1 MARITV
7 EDCLDHVDNRFELV
21 MLATRRARSLRG
33 YGNDPLVPEENDKPT
48 VIALREIAEGL
59 ISHEMLDS
67 QEATNDDEEIELN
80 FSLDASLREELG
92 NGPGSIEG
100 GLGSRQSGGPADRFG
115 GHPLGGN
122 RLGDD
127 EPN

>member
-7 EDCLDHVDNRFELV
+7 EDCLENVDNRFELV
-21 MLATRRARSLRG
+21 MLATRRARGLRKF
-33 YGNDPLVPEENDKPT
+33 GNDPLVPEENDKPT

-67 QEATNDDEEIELN
+67 QEASTEDEEVEVSFSINALNDD
-80 FSLDASLREELG
+80 
-92 NGPGSIEG
+92 
-100 GLGSRQSGGPADRFG
+100 
-115 GHPLGGN
+115 

-127 EPN
+127 QPI

>member
-7 EDCLDHVDNRFELV
+7 EDCLENVDNRFELV
-21 MLATRRARSLRG
+21 MLATRRARGLRA

-67 QEATNDDEEIELN
+67 HEVSIDDEELEVS
-80 FSLDASLREELG
+80 FSLNVGFGDDSQEGDRSRERRLG
-92 NGPGSIEG
+92 HG
-100 GLGSRQSGGPADRFG
+100 
-115 GHPLGGN
+115 
-122 RLGDD
+122 RLGDYT
-127 EPN
+127 PR

>member
-21 MLATRRARSLRG
+21 MLATRRARGLRRF
-33 YGNDPLVPEENDKPT
+33 GNDPLLPEENDKPT

-67 QEATNDDEEIELN
+67 QEVSTEDEEVEVS
-80 FSLDASLREELG
+80 FSLNAGFQD
-92 NGPGSIEG
+92 
-100 GLGSRQSGGPADRFG
+100 D
-115 GHPLGGN
+115 

-127 EPN
+127 QPT